1 MVEKPHRGVIDVSD
15 SHEENLELLGYV
27 IGEASPVDFTFIV
40 EEGKHPPRWEY
51 VIVKSNEI
59 VGDKEIQVDIV
70 AQIYMIKSLS
80 EALNLGIGVDAAR
93 KLIRAGLVDKRSIAR
108 ARILGFL
115 YNGEILQ
122 PRRAIHPSNEV
133 YKAPPKILEQFY
145 SYSKDEGLH
154 VGYLINRPDVPVSIT
169 VRGFRRHLAI
179 LGQTGAGKSY
189 TTGVLIEE
197 LLKKG
202 ATIVILDPH
211 ADYVFLSRKKDGSV
225 FSKRIAVFRT
235 RESTGRYSE
244 EEIGKIETY
253 EVKFSDL
260 TLDEIITVSGI
271 QWNWSN
277 IVEALRKALE
287 ELRRKSKDYKLEDL
301 IERLKKGDQHAVS
314 VLKYVRRL
322 EKLKVFGDTTT
333 DIMNILKPKHVSI
346 MDLSGLDDAVADYIA
361 YRILNDIFNATKTQQ
376 YKYPVFVFIEEA
388 HRFIPSKENTLSKRI
403 IKRIAAEGRKFG
415 VFLVVISQRPH
426 KIDPDVLS
434 QCNSQII
441 LKMTNPEDQTAVRRS
456 SERMSED
463 LLSDLPGLNT
473 GEAVIVGEIVK
484 APVMVKIRLRE
495 TKEGGAD
502 IVIVSKLKKANRV
515 AEEEEKSRMKKI
527 KEEKKLIKD
536 IVEEG

>member
-1 MVEKPHRGVIDVSD
+1 LVEKPHRGVIDVSD